1 MLHALPVNRYH
12 RGLSFSSVPYKK
24 KTMLTDDARYKIL
37 EALEA
42 NPDLSQ
48 RQLAEALDV
57 SQGKVNYCLQALIAK
72 GLIKAKNFSKSENK
86 RRYLYVL
93 TPAGI
98 EKKASLTKRF
108 LHRKLV
114 EYEALRIEIDE
125 IKKEMEAGK

>member
-1 MLHALPVNRYH
+1 
-12 RGLSFSSVPYKK
+12 
-24 KTMLTDDARYKIL
+24 MLTDDARYKIL